1 MLKQFYYK
9 KNRLQQLRGFCCAA
23 QVNSISK
30 AAKMMNLNQST
41 ITLQIQSLERDMKA
55 KLFIRNSKGLKLTE
69 DGDLLYK
76 LALEHLNA
84 IEGIFDNFL
93 KNKDLNRVNKI
104 TIAAHHVVISFL
116 LPKYLAKFTKK
127 YPDIEISIKNISLE
141 EAVKKLKENKLDFII
156 YPDMLTDRD
165 LENIK
170 LTSYDPVLIMNKN
183 HPLKNKKNITLEDI
197 AKFNCIRIDKNL
209 IALSG
214 FENNFEKYNFK
225 TNIEFENANWDII
238 KHFVKS
244 DIGLGFVSTICI
256 DPGDKEVTYRKLNK
270 FFPQMEYSIASKK
283 GKIHS
288 DLSKKLI
295 EFILSDVRKSSLGS
309 SDFPI

>member
-1 MLKQFYYK
+1 
-9 KNRLQQLRGFCCAA
+9 
-23 QVNSISK
+23 
-30 AAKMMNLNQST
+30 
-41 ITLQIQSLERDMKA
+41 
-55 KLFIRNSKGLKLTE
+55 
-69 DGDLLYK
+69 
-76 LALEHLNA
+76 
-84 IEGIFDNFL
+84 
-93 KNKDLNRVNKI
+93 
-104 TIAAHHVVISFL
+104 
-116 LPKYLAKFTKK
+116 
-127 YPDIEISIKNISLE
+127 
-141 EAVKKLKENKLDFII
+141 
-156 YPDMLTDRD
+156 MLTDRD

-295 EFILSDVRKSSLGS
+295 EFILSDVRKSSLLNNL
-309 SDFPI
+309 